1 MIFLSHWNQSNGF
14 VIKLVLKVRLLELLT
29 CSCWRPR
36 LWRRGVK
43 RKAKLTTCA
52 VELHLAFQLNF
63 TSAPLRPYSRYP
75 PSLHLLKARWDRS
88 DVTWF
93 LWGQTSD
100 KSANTRNGSHVYFIL
115 DNRTF
120 YLYDIMETYGWRD
133 RCYFFGRNSEHRCP
147 HSKQCNEIS
156 VKLINSGIVHLPW
169 VKLFSRFERVNQLTV
184 NRKNAK
190 HENMVMSWIMS
201 KLETNI
207 PNRT

>member
-1 MIFLSHWNQSNGF
+1 MIFYPHWNKLNGF
-14 VIKLVLKVRLLELLT
+14 AIRLVLKVRFLEVLT

-36 LWRRGVK
+36 LWRKGVK

-93 LWGQTSD
+93 LRGQTSD
-100 KSANTRNGSHVYFIL
+100 KSDNKRNRSHVYFIL
-115 DNRTF
+115 DNKTF
-120 YLYDIMETYGWRD
+120 YLKEIMEMYGWSD
-133 RCYFFGRNSEHRCP
+133 RCYFFEHNSDRRCP

-156 VKLINSGIVHLPW
+156 VKLVNTGIVYLAW

-184 NRKNAK
+184 NRKNLK
-190 HENMVMSWIMS
+190 HENMVISWVMS
-201 KLETNI
+201 KRNKYSK
-207 PNRT
+207 

>member
-1 MIFLSHWNQSNGF
+1 MIFYPHWNKLNGF
-14 VIKLVLKVRLLELLT
+14 AIRLVLKVRFLEVLT

-36 LWRRGVK
+36 LWRKGVK
-43 RKAKLTTCA
+43 RKAKLRTCA
-52 VELHLAFQLNF
+52 VELHLAFQLKF

-93 LWGQTSD
+93 LRGQTSD
-100 KSANTRNGSHVYFIL
+100 KSANTRNRSHVYFIL

-120 YLYDIMETYGWRD
+120 YLKEIMETYGWSD
-133 RCYFFGRNSEHRCP
+133 RCYFFGRNSDRRCP
-147 HSKQCNEIS
+147 HNKQYNEIS
-156 VKLINSGIVHLPW
+156 VKLVNSGIVHLAW

-190 HENMVMSWIMS
+190 HENMVISWIMS
-201 KLETNI
+201 NWNKYSK
-207 PNRT
+207 